1 MDMRIFLCVA
11 IMAFMVG
18 CADYAENALYGDEY
32 IEEVMVENIDSA
44 DSEVATGE
52 DLADEVAT
60 NETADSESVASM
72 VSNLETN
79 KPNEVMT
86 TDENEEVEEEVKDG
100 EIIISQESPQEESTE
115 PNQATTDSEVAEV
128 VANTNKETPK
138 GESSEVAIADDKVT
152 NAESAPQV
160 PQIAQSA
167 SVPQA
172 QAKAG
177 ITKIDDN
184 TFEYNGVIFKH
195 NLGNDADLD
204 AILAELNKKK
214 LQTPQAESIDITAQD
229 SSQASSPK
237 ITKKISGK
245 GLKGLAQSITKLK
258 AQCEDKGNL
267 QKCEDLGRIYAA
279 RGNVSSSIEYYE
291 RACNDGSGSAL
302 SCFFLLKIYE
312 NDGNSELTQHYA
324 NLIDE
329 NALRS
334 TKIGKTELLL
344 STGKANALKRI
355 LKMSCT
361 KGNESSCST
370 LQSVFKVRGELHEMK
385 TYFGTECWKG
395 SELGCTILRSM

>member
-1 MDMRIFLCVA
+1 MRIFLCVA

-167 SVPQA
+167 SVPQHK
-172 QAKAG
+172 QKQVSQRLM
-177 ITKIDDN
+177 II
-184 TFEYNGVIFKH
+184 H
-195 NLGNDADLD
+195 
-204 AILAELNKKK
+204 LN
-214 LQTPQAESIDITAQD
+214 IM
-229 SSQASSPK
+229 
-237 ITKKISGK
+237 
-245 GLKGLAQSITKLK
+245 
-258 AQCEDKGNL
+258 
-267 QKCEDLGRIYAA
+267 
-279 RGNVSSSIEYYE
+279 V
-291 RACNDGSGSAL
+291 
-302 SCFFLLKIYE
+302 
-312 NDGNSELTQHYA
+312 
-324 NLIDE
+324 
-329 NALRS
+329 
-334 TKIGKTELLL
+334 
-344 STGKANALKRI
+344 
-355 LKMSCT
+355 
-361 KGNESSCST
+361 
-370 LQSVFKVRGELHEMK
+370 
-385 TYFGTECWKG
+385 
-395 SELGCTILRSM
+395 